1 MVSAS
6 QHPIVLAKH
15 TRIIGCLLASCTF
28 MGCTAPG
35 LYTSA
40 FPHQGSVQ
48 TTFVVEPVSW
58 LLAAPAQNRERNQQG
73 VGDVHLRLR
82 IALPASC
89 DMGLMFGLIRA
100 GADVKCTVWQEELQA
115 IAVDV
120 GTLAAALDPSSTKGS
135 VWLNT
140 AALYSI
146 RHPTGFAATLNAGF
160 SYWARTDDRYGLEF
174 LNASSLDAR
183 GPYLRAGFSIETP
196 GWFSLQPEFNVFQ
209 QVLAGDRLAFVTLGV
224 GFHLNHPKIR
234 QASELLQVRSQGTD

>member
-1 MVSAS
+1 MSSALW
-6 QHPIVLAKH
+6 HPIRLARCI
-15 TRIIGCLLASCTF
+15 RISWYFIALYTF

-40 FPHQGSVQ
+40 FPHQGSAQ

-58 LLAAPAQNRERNQQG
+58 LLAAPRQTQERSQRG
-73 VGDVHLRLR
+73 IGDLHLRLR

-100 GADVKCTVWQEELQA
+100 GADVKCTVWQDELQA

-120 GTLAAALDPSSTKGS
+120 GTLAAAIEPTSTKGS

-146 RHPTGFAATLNAGF
+146 RHPTGFAATLNAGL
-160 SYWARTDDRYGLEF
+160 SYWARPDARYGLEF
-174 LNASSLDAR
+174 LNPSSLDAR
-183 GPYLRAGFSIETP
+183 GPYLRAGISVETP
-196 GWFSLQPEFNVFQ
+196 GWFSLQPELNVFQ
-209 QVLAGDRLAFVTLGV
+209 QVFAGDRLAFVTLGV
-224 GFHLNHPKIR
+224 GFHLNHPVVR
-234 QASELLQVRSQGTD
+234 QAPELLQVRSQGTD